1 MESFSSFNPAELRPM
16 ATKAVVSYIGK
27 CFAGRFTQEDIEDI
41 VSDVVMKAWDKRG
54 SYDPIK
60 GTLFSWIW
68 KIGRNTVL
76 DAVAAKER
84 RRGIMVDID
93 AVSARAILSAEHADD
108 ELIRDDIE
116 TGFLERLKSERD
128 RRIYDYLQLDL
139 SDKDIAKREGITDN
153 AAALAVYHLRKKLG
167 RMAG

>member
-16 ATKAVVSYIGK
+16 ATKAVASYIGK

-54 SYDPIK
+54 SYDPVK

-128 RRIYDYLQLDL
+128 RRIYDYLQLGL
-139 SDKDIAKREGITDN
+139 GDKDIAKREGITDN

>member
-1 MESFSSFNPAELRPM
+1 MESFSSFNSAELRPM

-54 SYDPIK
+54 SYDPAK
-60 GTLFSWIW
+60 GQLFSWIW

-93 AVSARAILSAEHADD
+93 DFSARAILSAEHTDD
-108 ELIRDDIE
+108 YLICDDIE
-116 TGFLERLKSERD
+116 TGFLERLKNERD
-128 RRIYDYLQLDL
+128 RRIYDYLQLGLDN
-139 SDKDIAKREGITDN
+139 KEIAKREGITEN
-153 AAALAVYHLRKKLG
+153 AASIAIHRLRKRLD

>member
-1 MESFSSFNPAELRPM
+1 MESFSSFNSAELRPM

-54 SYDPIK
+54 SYDPVK

-128 RRIYDYLQLDL
+128 RRIYDYLQLGL
-139 SDKDIAKREGITDN
+139 GDKDIAKREGITDN

>member
-54 SYDPIK
+54 SYDPVK